1 MDDRKNS
8 LFKISLTGNM
18 SNIAVLPWEVEHT
31 TDSQVKGGKLLVFK
45 IALHKLKDFTVL
57 FLTLETAN
65 MSPDS

>member
-1 MDDRKNS
+1 
-8 LFKISLTGNM
+8 M

-31 TDSQVKGGKLLVFK
+31 TDSQVKGGKLLAFK
-45 IALHKLKDFTVL
+45 ITLHKLKDFTVL